1 MNKYSIL
8 SIVNEKDFNEISQCL
23 SAETRSFAKNDII
36 MRQTN
41 EYDNVGIVKKGLI
54 CLISIGEDGEKSII
68 DYYERGSIFGKGFTP
83 DSCVNLHYII
93 AKEDCEVT
101 LFSYSRLMSCCSKNC
116 EKHRE
121 IINTIIIDSFRR
133 CQMHIDILTG
143 RTIRRKL
150 ITYFRYMK
158 ELKGNDSFDIPVS
171 LSDLADYLSVDRSA
185 MMREIKKMKNE
196 NIIIAKGCKI
206 TLSDI

>member
-8 SIVNEKDFNEISQCL
+8 NNVNQNDFTEISLCL
-23 SAETRSFAKNDII
+23 SAETRSFSKNDII
-36 MRQTN
+36 MRQTDEN
-41 EYDNVGIVKKGLI
+41 DNVGIVKKGLI
-54 CLISIGEDGEKSII
+54 CLISISEDGEKSII

-101 LFSYSRLMSCCSKNC
+101 LFSYSRLMSCCSNNC

-121 IINTIIIDSFRR
+121 IINTIIINSFKR

-143 RTIRRKL
+143 RSIRRKL

-196 NIIIAKGCKI
+196 NIIIANGGRI
-206 TLSDI
+206 TFSDI